1 MSIYPLFAYL
11 LGTAAMVLVGGIVLA
26 LRHSLRASRTNR
38 DLQG

>member
-11 LGTAAMVLVGGIVLA
+11 FGAAAMALVGGVLLA